1 MLLSTIKE
9 VAKRAGVYVGT
20 VSKFINNIEV
30 KPKTRMAIE
39 AAIKELNYEPNIYA
53 RGLKMNR
60 TNTIALILP
69 TVWHPFFSELA
80 YNIEKN
86 LRALNYK
93 MILCNSEGDYKIEL
107 DYITMAKQNQVDGI
121 IAITYSDIEAF
132 ISSNLPMVSVDR
144 FFNEEITYV
153 SSDNLMGGYLAAQ
166 KLIESGCQSICFIG
180 EGSKKDNSTRNRK
193 KGFINYCEEHRIDYQ
208 VCEMLGDHDKFD
220 ETLKQFL
227 MDNLIQQKKIDG
239 IFTVTDAYA
248 YFIIEKLKE
257 YHLSVPED
265 VQIIGFDGAKSSKK
279 SVIEISTIRQPI
291 ELIAKHTVESIDALI
306 NKQTI
311 EKEIILP
318 VEFHQGSTTKH

>member
-1 MLLSTIKE
+1 
-9 VAKRAGVYVGT
+9 
-20 VSKFINNIEV
+20 
-30 KPKTRMAIE
+30 
-39 AAIKELNYEPNIYA
+39 
-53 RGLKMNR
+53 
-60 TNTIALILP
+60 
-69 TVWHPFFSELA
+69 
-80 YNIEKN
+80 
-86 LRALNYK
+86 K

-208 VCEMLGDHDKFD
+208 VCEMIGDHDKFD

>member
-1 MLLSTIKE
+1 
-9 VAKRAGVYVGT
+9 
-20 VSKFINNIEV
+20 
-30 KPKTRMAIE
+30 
-39 AAIKELNYEPNIYA
+39 
-53 RGLKMNR
+53 
-60 TNTIALILP
+60 
-69 TVWHPFFSELA
+69 
-80 YNIEKN
+80 
-86 LRALNYK
+86 
-93 MILCNSEGDYKIEL
+93 MI
-107 DYITMAKQNQVDGI
+107 
-121 IAITYSDIEAF
+121 
-132 ISSNLPMVSVDR
+132 
-144 FFNEEITYV
+144 
-153 SSDNLMGGYLAAQ
+153 
-166 KLIESGCQSICFIG
+166 
-180 EGSKKDNSTRNRK
+180 
-193 KGFINYCEEHRIDYQ
+193 
-208 VCEMLGDHDKFD
+208 GDHDKFD